1 MPGGPGIPVA
11 TLSAIL
17 GSVAAPRSARQQR
30 RTKRMSSDGRSPGAR
45 LAAAEALFQDFV
57 AVTPYPFRPFVRSF
71 DSFDEYERWRR
82 AQTNPW
88 YR

>member
-1 MPGGPGIPVA
+1 MALQRGG
-11 TLSAIL
+11 L
-17 GSVAAPRSARQQR
+17 GYTRVVAAPRPTRHPR
-30 RTKRMSSDGRSPGAR
+30 RTKRKPSDGRSPAAR
-45 LAAAEALFQDFV
+45 LAEAEALFQDFV
-57 AVTPYPFRPFVRSF
+57 TLTPYRFRPFVRSF